1 MAITSGFFNSI
12 NGDRK
17 YNARQIGRYLGSL
30 VSSGVFPNP
39 STNLQVLAGEGMA
52 IQVSPGKAFID
63 CHWLENDSAYT
74 IILDDADMV
83 LDRIDAAVMRLD
95 ENDDARSVD
104 IAVKKGEPSSDPQ
117 PPRMVREDKVQEYC
131 LATIRVRKMKDD
143 GTQEIAQADIADT
156 RADTEACGW
165 VTGLIDQVD
174 THTLFLQWQDAY
186 GRFYADSEAEFNAW
200 MEGIREQFGD
210 DVVGNI
216 SEQINELKS
225 SKADKTALV
234 SVQNSLTA
242 LNTSVQNSLT
252 ALNTSKANKACVFQI
267 SIFASGWTG
276 DAAPFVNSL
285 SVEGVTESSIVD
297 ISLSSVATQEQA
309 KAWMAGQFADGGQEE
324 GSVTIKAFGSKPE
337 ADIPV
342 AVVVRGDA

>member
-52 IQVSPGKAFID
+52 VQVSPGKAFVD

-95 ENDDARSVD
+95 ESDDARSVD
-104 IAVKKGEPSSDPQ
+104 IAVKKGTPASDPQ
-117 PPRMVREDKVQEYC
+117 PPQMERTDNVKEYC

-143 GTQEIAQADIADT
+143 GTQEITQADIADT

-200 MEGIREQFGD
+200 LEGIREQFGED
-210 DVVGNI
+210 IAGG
-216 SEQINELKS
+216 
-225 SKADKTALV
+225 ALAKI
-234 SVQNSLTA
+234 QSLERD
-242 LNTSVQNSLT
+242 
-252 ALNTSKANKACVFQI
+252 KANKASVFQKTLQ
-267 SIFASGWTG
+267 ATGWEG
-276 DAAPFVNSL
+276 EDAPFTCAL
-285 SVEGVTESSIVD
+285 SVDGVTESSIVD
-297 ISLSSVATQEQA
+297 ISLSSSASQEQA
-309 KAWMAGQFADGGQEE
+309 KAWMAGQFADGGQEA
-324 GSVTIKAFGSKPE
+324 GKVTVKAFGSKPE

-342 AVVVRGDA
+342 TVIVRGDA

>member
-63 CHWLENDSAYT
+63 CHWLENDSVCT

-95 ENDDARSVD
+95 ESDDARSVD
-104 IAVKKGEPSSDPQ
+104 IVVKKGEPSSDPQ
-117 PPRMVREDKVQEYC
+117 PPQMVREDKVQEYC

-143 GTQEIAQADIADT
+143 GAQEIVQADIADT
-156 RADTEACGW
+156 RADTEVCGW

-200 MEGIREQFGD
+200 LEGIREQFGED
-210 DVVGNI
+210 IAGGALAKIQSLERD
-216 SEQINELKS
+216 
-225 SKADKTALV
+225 KADKA
-234 SVQNSLTA
+234 S
-242 LNTSVQNSLT
+242 
-252 ALNTSKANKACVFQI
+252 VFQKTLQ
-267 SIFASGWTG
+267 ATGWQG
-276 DAAPFVNSL
+276 EDAPFTCAL
-285 SVEGVTESSIVD
+285 SVDGVTESSIVD
-297 ISLSSVATQEQA
+297 ISLSSAATQEQA
-309 KAWMAGQFADGGQEE
+309 KAWMAGQFADGGQEA
-324 GSVTIKAFGSKPE
+324 GKVTVKAFGSKPE

-342 AVVVRGDA
+342 TVIVRGDA